1 MWELTAQLVTYESK
15 ALELVQNALFW
26 CLGNFMSESKGN
38 CRYWT
43 YKRQLCCAFSET
55 QETSKQTNAGEK
67 ELKKNT
73 NQKKKKSQ
81 YGNNFTDIGIF
92 WTYNMWDDYFYFI
105 VCQSLCLMIYAQRD
119 IKMYSCFSIHRIKIC
134 LIPFH
139 QICMLL
145 WLCTHITQ
153 TMERLGRWHGS

>member
-1 MWELTAQLVTYESK
+1 MTYESK

-38 CRYWT
+38 GRYWT

-73 NQKKKKSQ
+73 NQKKKKKVNMETTLLTLEYS
-81 YGNNFTDIGIF
+81 GHTICGMIIF
-92 WTYNMWDDYFYFI
+92 I
-105 VCQSLCLMIYAQRD
+105 LLSVSLCV
-119 IKMYSCFSIHRIKIC
+119 
-134 LIPFH
+134 
-139 QICMLL
+139 
-145 WLCTHITQ
+145 
-153 TMERLGRWHGS
+153 